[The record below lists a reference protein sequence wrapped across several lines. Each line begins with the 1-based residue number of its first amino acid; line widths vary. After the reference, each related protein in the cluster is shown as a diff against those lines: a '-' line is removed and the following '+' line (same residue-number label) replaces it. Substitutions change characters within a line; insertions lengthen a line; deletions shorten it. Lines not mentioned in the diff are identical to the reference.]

1 MALLRREKKL
11 LLLAEMP
18 GTKTLIPV
26 LFFNFH
32 MLHQKW
38 QPATRGLN
46 QIWLYLEVENL
57 GILSH
62 VAEQWNLLAKYSNFK
77 RRKLEICPNPQKTL
91 VISITYFLEM

>member
-38 QPATRGLN
+38 HWVFLN
-46 QIWLYLEVENL
+46 FHIQFGL
-57 GILSH
+57 GIRPITVFGLWYMAG
-62 VAEQWNLLAKYSNFK
+62 AELML
-77 RRKLEICPNPQKTL
+77 RL
-91 VISITYFLEM
+91 VYNW